1 MQKSYYAIIPADVR
15 YDKELSPNAKL
26 LYGEITALCNEKG
39 YCWAS
44 NAYFSEL
51 YEVHNKSISR
61 LISQLEKKGYIKIEM
76 ILEGKQVKSRHISIA
91 PSNNNVTTYPQNCY
105 EGINENVTTPSNKN
119 VTENTT
125 VTNTT
130 TNNTKEYIP
139 YSEIVSYLNEKVK
152 ANFKS
157 SSTKTIQLI
166 RARWKEG
173 FTLDDF
179 KQVIDIK
186 TDEWISDSKMNRY
199 LRPET
204 LFGTKFESYLNQK
217 GVKNERSKQST
228 GQSHSSEYDELSL

>member
-51 YEVHNKSISR
+51 YEIHNKSISR